1 MAKYSKTDEGRKSHS
16 RTLDE
21 RSGAMLDRFVDDRV
35 RRSEGAIGGRHLGA
49 GKACDDP
56 SQIAASIV
64 DGLNC
69 GIEDLEVVAENRAFF
84 EGPLTP
90 AQAGNFF
97 LPQVNPFGIGTAQG
111 AVDQAQINID
121 GSEMDCNVL
130 ITHVYFHMVP
140 PKHTMTVE
148 GGYWSPSPTAAGN
161 GPVVPDAWSN
171 VDQATDGTGTLG
183 LGAGQTLTKASLDT
197 GEWACDF
204 FYDFCRAYEWI
215 WKIGNNILMEA
226 PLTKIASIRGASQPW
241 TSGQHLKPFAQD
253 VADANAFFRANGAN
267 GIFMPRNATRDG
279 SANITSGKA
288 NSSYF
293 SPYGYFREQATIGGP
308 GVQELCMN
316 PTVYELCTAQLFP
329 RGVKLGMHFD
339 LIDEYAQARSARSA
353 TMNQLTGGGG
363 IGQINPDVNVTG
375 IGSGVA
381 PVFTEL
387 TQAAADVLIQE
398 PVGRVLCKIGDF
410 YLVAGLMG
418 HRVSQTLYSKIIA
431 NESAVC
437 DAVTAGT
444 FGRRSLSMMA
454 SK

>member
-1 MAKYSKTDEGRKSHS
+1 MAKNSEKIEQSRSS

-21 RSGAMLDRFVDDRV
+21 GRTLDRFLKNGAETGRV
-35 RRSEGAIGGRHLGA
+35 LGA
-49 GKACDDP
+49 GKSCDDP
-56 SQIAASIV
+56 SAIAASIV

-69 GIEDLEVVAENRAFF
+69 GIEDLEVVAQNRAFF

-90 AQAGNFF
+90 TQTGNLFT
-97 LPQVNPFGIGTAQG
+97 PQIKPFDIGTNQG

-130 ITHVYFHMVP
+130 ITHVGFHLVP
-140 PKHTMTVE
+140 PKHSLLVE
-148 GGYWSPSPTAAGN
+148 GGFWTPPPAAAGN
-161 GPVVPDAWSN
+161 VPVVPNAWTAA
-171 VDQATDGTGTLG
+171 DTATDGTGTLG
-183 LGAGQTLTKASLDT
+183 LAAGQTLTKAYLDT
-197 GEWACDF
+197 GEWVSDF

-215 WKIGNNILMEA
+215 WKIGNNILMQA
-226 PLTKIASIRGASQPW
+226 PLTKIASIRGSAQPW
-241 TSGQHLKPFAQD
+241 TSGQHTKPFAQD
-253 VADANAFFRANGAN
+253 VADANAFLRANGGS
-267 GIFMPRNATRDG
+267 GIFLPRNATRDG
-279 SANITSGKA
+279 SANVTSGKT
-288 NSSYF
+288 NSSTF
-293 SPYGYFREQATIGGP
+293 SPYGYYAEQATIGGP
-308 GVQELCMN
+308 GVQELCQN

-339 LIDEYAQARSARSA
+339 LIDEYAQARAERSA
-353 TMNQLTGGGG
+353 TMNPTLAS
-363 IGQINPDVNVTG
+363 INPDVNTTG
-375 IGSGVA
+375 MVGSGVA

-387 TQAAADVLIQE
+387 TAASADVVLQE
-398 PVGRVLCKIGDF
+398 PLGRVSVKIGDW
-410 YLVAGLMG
+410 YLVAELMG

>member
-1 MAKYSKTDEGRKSHS
+1 MVKTTKTAEGKQATT
-16 RTLDE
+16 RTLDPVKQ
-21 RSGAMLDRFVDDRV
+21 LDRLAAFSRD
-35 RRSEGAIGGRHLGA
+35 AQGRQERYLGA
-49 GKACDDP
+49 GKSCDDP

-90 AQAGNFF
+90 TQAGNFF
-97 LPQVNPFGIGTAQG
+97 VPQVNPFNIGTQQG

-148 GGYWSPSPTAAGN
+148 GGYWTPAPTAAGN
-161 GPVVPDAWSN
+161 GPVVPDAWSL

-183 LGAGQTLTKASLDT
+183 LGAGQALTKASLDT
-197 GEWACDF
+197 GEWAMDF

-215 WKIGNNILMEA
+215 WKIGNNILMQA
-226 PLTKIASIRGASQPW
+226 PLTKIASIRGAAQPW

-253 VADANAFFRANGAN
+253 VVDANAFLRANGAN
-267 GIFMPRNATRDG
+267 GIFLPRNATRDG
-279 SANITSGKA
+279 SASITSGKT

-316 PTVYELCTAQLFP
+316 PTVYELCTAQLHP
-329 RGVKLGMHFD
+329 RGVKIGMHFD
-339 LIDEYAQARSARSA
+339 LIDGYAQARSLRSA
-353 TMNQLTGGGG
+353 VQPQLTGGGG
-363 IGQINPDVNVTG
+363 GSGILNPDVNVTG

-398 PVGRVLCKIGDF
+398 PVGRVMLKIGDF

-444 FGRRSLSMMA
+444 FGRRSLSMLA